1 MGNRPVIYKRRCAYF
16 DHEGP
21 KYLPFSE
28 FYTKRDRRRPG
39 KTYINPYC
47 KQCES
52 TRRRIRTHEA
62 KLKRNGKILLPVE
75 PLADHI
81 RSIMVNGRTLAGI
94 ASTIGVDESRVR
106 AILKGVQRSR
116 GKDTPHKTITLE
128 HADEVMVA
136 LGGAFSV
143 YECYPELR
151 DTGR

>member
-1 MGNRPVIYKRRCAYF
+1 MENRPVIYKRRCAYF

-39 KTYINPYC
+39 KTYTSAYC
-47 KQCES
+47 KKCEQM
-52 TRRRIRTHEA
+52 RRRIRTHEA
-62 KLKRNGKILLPVE
+62 RLKKNGRVMLNVE

-81 RSIMVNGRTLAGI
+81 RRIMDNGRTLADIAMMIGI
-94 ASTIGVDESRVR
+94 DEGKVR
-106 AILKGVQRSR
+106 AVLKGAQRSR
-116 GKDTPHKTITLE
+116 GKTIPQKTIPLDF
-128 HADEVMVA
+128 ADEILVA

-151 DTGR
+151 DTG